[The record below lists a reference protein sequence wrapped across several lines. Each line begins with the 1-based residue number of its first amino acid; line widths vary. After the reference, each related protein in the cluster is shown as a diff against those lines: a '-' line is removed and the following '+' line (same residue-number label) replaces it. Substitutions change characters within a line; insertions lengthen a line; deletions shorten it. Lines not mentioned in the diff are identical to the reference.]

1 MKLGNLFI
9 LGGAGLLAYL
19 FTKQSA
25 KTFQKNAT
33 VSFEKLD
40 FNLKKFQVVVTL
52 GISNPT
58 ALAATINSIV
68 GSLYVNK
75 KEVATVQSFEVQQ
88 IAGNSKSRINVTLKP
103 RGTGIFSTL
112 RQLVKAKLKGATNL
126 VAKFKGAVNINGLP
140 VQVDQVLG

>member
-1 MKLGNLFI
+1 MKLSNIFI

-19 FTKQSA
+19 YTRQSA
-25 KTFQKNAT
+25 KTFAKSAT

-40 FNLKKFQVVVTL
+40 FNLKKFQVIVTL

-68 GSLYVNK
+68 GSLYVNNT
-75 KEVATVQSFEVQQ
+75 EVATVQNFTVQK
-88 IAGNSKSRINVTLKP
+88 IAGNSMSKINVILKP

-112 RQLVKAKLKGATNL
+112 KALVKSKLKGAKNM

-140 VQVDQVLG
+140 VNVDQVLS